1 MSILTYLYITISP
14 HIGYACFVDLVY
26 SGNYC
31 LPGLTY
37 VQSSSSASQR
47 QGPRRAHAKPGQT
60 TAPLPQVAF
69 VDLVDSDDDTV
80 VGVDVEELDLEL
92 KL

>member
-1 MSILTYLYITISP
+1 
-14 HIGYACFVDLVY
+14 
-26 SGNYC
+26 
-31 LPGLTY
+31 